1 MSGNRGDK
9 MTLWKA
15 MAALALMGAGAL
27 PADVR
32 AETLTNDMVVA
43 LVQAGLGE
51 EAVIAKIK
59 ASAAHYALST
69 DDMILLKK
77 NGVTGPVIAAMI
89 EAGATGSVSSKAAF
103 SADSPD
109 PLVPHPS
116 GIYMLMDWLP
126 QPKMARIDPTTSNQS
141 KTGGIL
147 GYAFTGGIASLS
159 IKAVIPNTS
168 ARARTQ
174 RPRPTFY
181 FYFDEATRGLSQTGA
196 PSLWLAGPATAITS
210 PNEFSLIRF
219 DVKKDRRETRVGS
232 MNLAGAKAGVM
243 DKDRIAFDYEQVTPG
258 VFKVTPTADLPAG
271 EYGFL
276 YSVSAGTGPGM
287 WGSGTGS
294 ARIFDFAV
302 QP

>member
-1 MSGNRGDK
+1 
-9 MTLWKA
+9 
-15 MAALALMGAGAL
+15 MAALMWMSACAM
-27 PADVR
+27 PVTVR

-51 EAVIAKIK
+51 EAVVAKIK

-69 DDMILLKK
+69 DDLISLKK

-89 EAGATGSVSSKAAF
+89 EAGTAGAVSAKAAY

-116 GIYMLMDWLP
+116 GIYMLMDALP
-126 QPKMARIDPTTSNQS
+126 QPRMARIDPTTSNQS
-141 KTGGIL
+141 KTGGLL

-168 ARARTQ
+168 ARARTS
-174 RPRPTFY
+174 RLRPTFY
-181 FYFDEATRGLSQTGA
+181 FYFDEATRGLSQTGG
-196 PSLWLAGPATAITS
+196 PSLWLSGPATAITS
-210 PNEFSLIRF
+210 PNEFTLIRF

-232 MNLAGAKAGVM
+232 MNLAGAKSGVM

-258 VFKVTPTADLPAG
+258 VFKVTPAADLAAG

-276 YSVSAGTGPGM
+276 YSVSAGNGPGM
-287 WGSGTGS
+287 WGNGTGS
-294 ARIFDFAV
+294 ARIFDFAI